1 MSSILSFCQA
11 MLPYVLGA
19 APIVILLRVVRIR
32 QLHRLAR
39 STTWQHEVGTGLFFL
54 FLAGLASVTVLPQ
67 RNAMGHFQLD
77 WHTGLARVNLVPFR
91 IFADTLWGTDYVLIN
106 FWGNLAMFA
115 PIGFFVPLLW
125 RGHGLKSTALTG
137 FCSSLFVELCQLP
150 QDRGTDVDDLILNTL
165 GAVLGYL
172 AYALL
177 KRRFP
182 GFVQRCKLSAR
193 PQPGSGIDSA
203 PADGMP
209 SDSALAEA
217 AETDN
222 C

>member
-91 IFADTLWGTDYVLIN
+91 IFADTLWGTDYFLIN

-125 RGHGLKSTALTG
+125 RGHGLKSTSPDRLLQLAVCRAVPAAPGPGDGCGRSDPQHPGGRIGIFGICPAQAALSRL
-137 FCSSLFVELCQLP
+137 CS
-150 QDRGTDVDDLILNTL
+150 
-165 GAVLGYL
+165 AVQ
-172 AYALL
+172 A
-177 KRRFP
+177 
-182 GFVQRCKLSAR
+182 LSASPPR
-193 PQPGSGIDSA
+193 FGY
-203 PADGMP
+203 
-209 SDSALAEA
+209 
-217 AETDN
+217 
-222 C
+222 